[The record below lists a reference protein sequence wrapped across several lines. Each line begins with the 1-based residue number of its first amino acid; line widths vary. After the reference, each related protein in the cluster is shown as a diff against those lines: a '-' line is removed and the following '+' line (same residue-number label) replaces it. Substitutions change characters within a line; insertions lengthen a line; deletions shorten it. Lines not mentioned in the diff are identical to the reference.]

1 MESGRQVSGR
11 GIQINGVVP
20 SRVFLG
26 GPRAYHQGH
35 AHRKAPKGHSA
46 YWQNK
51 HWRKPFGPEDE
62 LFPRYS
68 VTYRF
73 HWLYHFSL
81 SRNRDFF
88 FFFMMNLSTILSK
101 LILPSSVSLGQFAF
115 TVSGDLC
122 TLVSVHLALAVAE
135 QIGSRASS

>member
-1 MESGRQVSGR
+1 MPFPSCSMESGRQVRGR

-26 GPRAYHQGH
+26 GPRAHHQGH

-88 FFFMMNLSTILSK
+88 FFS
-101 LILPSSVSLGQFAF
+101 
-115 TVSGDLC
+115 
-122 TLVSVHLALAVAE
+122 
-135 QIGSRASS
+135 